1 MLYLHKNNLI
11 NGTQCN
17 SVVAEISKNN
27 QQLQNK
33 ISKFWDSFNVSIQM
47 NSCGLDGKQKILSVI
62 AGNFSY
68 HELQENLKVIFII
81 MIYIHM
87 AIKLSTINLS
97 LNISRFQMI

>member
-17 SVVAEISKNN
+17 SVVAEISKTNH
-27 QQLQNK
+27 QLQNK
-33 ISKFWDSFNVSIQM
+33 IGKFWDSFNVSIQM
-47 NSCGLDGKQKILSVI
+47 NSRGLNSKRRILSVI
-62 AGNFSY
+62 AGNFLY

-81 MIYIHM
+81 MIYIHT

-97 LNISRFQMI
+97 LNIFRFQMI